1 MIPKNH
7 QDIGQMQMYVK
18 YTLTENNESIFAS
31 KYRLHLTTEKEL
43 IEAVE
48 EEKKNLELQI

>member
-1 MIPKNH
+1 
-7 QDIGQMQMYVK
+7 MYVK